1 VSPPSPAP
9 VAVSAAYTSD
19 GDNLLRAILDAP
31 EDDAPRL
38 VYADWLDE
46 HAGPVACDYCGGRDQ
61 CPKGDGT
68 FDEHW
73 HCPRCDGKSN
83 GYAERAEFIRVQCR
97 LAQRPWT
104 SKDMIRGHQLFA
116 GSGPKWWND
125 LPGNWRATVGG
136 DTIETADGFVYKVR
150 RGFVASVALPTA
162 AFVGTPCQRC
172 AGRGLEANGYA
183 YEDPTCRS
191 CNGAG
196 TTPGLAAALF
206 AAHPVTEV
214 RLADRVPSLPARA
227 NPDGPRGSYG
237 WWHDA
242 SPETPSDI
250 AYSHEDLPG
259 DIWKLL
265 PEDGRTGHRG
275 TSPYWAWY
283 PSNEAADTALS
294 RACVAYGRSL
304 AKLPALAPVT

>member
-1 VSPPSPAP
+1 MDRERGPAEADALLLAHGGP
-9 VAVSAAYTSD
+9 RLAALEAALR
-19 GDNLLRAILDAP
+19 LLRAILDAP

-104 SKDMIRGHQLFA
+104 SKDMIR
-116 GSGPKWWND
+116 
-125 LPGNWRATVGG
+125 
-136 DTIETADGFVYKVR
+136 
-150 RGFVASVALPTA
+150 
-162 AFVGTPCQRC
+162 
-172 AGRGLEANGYA
+172 
-183 YEDPTCRS
+183 
-191 CNGAG
+191 
-196 TTPGLAAALF
+196 
-206 AAHPVTEV
+206 
-214 RLADRVPSLPARA
+214 
-227 NPDGPRGSYG
+227 
-237 WWHDA
+237 
-242 SPETPSDI
+242 TPSDI

>member
-150 RGFVASVALPTA
+150 RGF
-162 AFVGTPCQRC
+162 
-172 AGRGLEANGYA
+172 AGRGPVRRPPGH
-183 YEDPTCRS
+183 R
-191 CNGAG
+191 GAAG
-196 TTPGLAAALF
+196 GPRAVAAR
-206 AAHPVTEV
+206 T
-214 RLADRVPSLPARA
+214 A

-294 RACVAYGRSL
+294 RACVAYGRQL
-304 AKLPALAPVT
+304 AAARPRPHVASASAIVGAPLLGSCTP